1 VKTTGAEELGGY
13 RGALLPILLE
23 TQHRQPGVAPHQEGI
38 QLPRPR
44 MWLKALVVA
53 GAAVGIAVVI
63 PALSDD
69 PLEGAIAVEH
79 RGKVIHLSVQDA
91 SADPEAMTNDLRAA
105 GLDARVEVVPVSP
118 SLVGMWVNFFSLGP
132 NGDADPRGLDIWNQM
147 YPPGD
152 PSGIPRARVLK
163 IPSDFSTAFT
173 AVVGRP
179 AHEGETWQQANI
191 SDVPDETS
199 DGGIVYCL
207 GLEPSDTEGVDRAL
221 EDLGYERVWSLDD
234 PDMPSSERVAGPPP
248 GKVIVGA
255 ELLGPDVLLISTAEP
270 ETPAARA
277 AVTSH
282 ARHANDC

>member
-23 TQHRQPGVAPHQEGI
+23 TQHRQPGVAPHQERI

-63 PALSDD
+63 PALSND

-91 SADPEAMTNDLRAA
+91 SADPESMTNDLRAA
-105 GLDARVEVVPVSP
+105 GLDAQVEVAPVSP
-118 SLVGMWVNFFSLGP
+118 SLVGMWVDFFSPGP
-132 NGDADPRGLDIWNQM
+132 KPDADPRGLDIWNQM

-173 AVVGRP
+173 VVVGRP
-179 AHEGETWQQANI
+179 AHEGETWQQANF

-199 DGGIVYCL
+199 DGGIISCL

-221 EDLGYERVWSLDD
+221 ENLGYVREWSVED
-234 PDMPSSERVAGPPP
+234 PDVPSSERVAGPPG
-248 GKVIVGA
+248 GKVIVYA
-255 ELLGPDVLLISTAEP
+255 ELLGPNVLLISTADS

-277 AVTSH
+277 ALSTH
-282 ARHANDC
+282 ARQAKGC